1 MSTLVIQGTLTELP
15 DGGVRQDIGVSVGLA
30 RPAARRSLLLASD
43 AAVAVNLDGW
53 DGLHVIDMEADGKVT
68 ALLTSA
74 DGTAQAI
81 PFDDRLLIVSRR
93 AAYTALSLVR
103 APGQSATVIIT
114 LGQAS

>member
-1 MSTLVIQGTLTELP
+1 MSTLVIQGTITELP
-15 DGGVRQDIGVSVGLA
+15 DGGVRQDIGASVGLA
-30 RPAARRSLLLASD
+30 RPAARRPIPLTSD
-43 AAVAVNLDGW
+43 APVAVNLDGW
-53 DGLHVIDMEADGKVT
+53 DGLHVIDMEADGLVT
-68 ALLTSA
+68 AVLTSDA
-74 DGTAQAI
+74 GTSQAI